1 MAARCAARA
10 RFMREVIGLD
20 VPETLLPLA
29 DSCGVIAPYLFA
41 PGLVMTLR

>member
-1 MAARCAARA
+1 
-10 RFMREVIGLD
+10 MRDVIGLD

-29 DSCGVIAPYLFA
+29 DTCGVIAPYLFD